1 VGMTNLELRKEL
13 EKLPD
18 DTQVWLLEGSIYTP
32 RELHY
37 DGNVIE
43 LKLKLVKWEEEY

>member
-1 VGMTNLELRKEL
+1 MTNIELRKEL

-18 DTQVWLLEGSIYTP
+18 DAQVWLFEGDLIYTP

-37 DGNVIE
+37 DGDVIE
-43 LKLKLVKWEEEY
+43 VVLKRVKWEDEY